1 MELELILKIYGRL
14 YRKAATGIFKG
25 LPPKPSQ
32 VELMANAIDV
42 FHERGY
48 HAPARSLDNTMCEW
62 CELLI
67 DA

>member
-1 MELELILKIYGRL
+1 MELELILKIFERL

-25 LPPKPSQ
+25 LPPKHSQ

-48 HAPARSLDNTMCEW
+48 HAAAHRLDEKMCEW